1 MSWGWVW
8 SDERVLVNEGR
19 REIRIDEERDL
30 SARDDAECEMDAVG
44 DGGGAGNGLSLCL
57 CGVGGAECGVFQ
69 SAISCTRNF
78 SARARSRSSS
88 WSSSERTSA

>member
-30 SARDDAECEMDAVG
+30 SARDDAECEIDAVG
-44 DGGGAGNGLSLCL
+44 DGGGAGNG
-57 CGVGGAECGVFQ
+57 
-69 SAISCTRNF
+69 
-78 SARARSRSSS
+78 
-88 WSSSERTSA
+88 